1 MFHVSK
7 LSPWF
12 WMKPILRRGHRNTS
26 CRISNRTREGI
37 TPFPS
42 ETSTFVWTNW
52 LLLRTSST
60 IRSQVTGDWSFKKTA
75 DGRTNHAS
83 VPSPA
88 SERMQREKKREWSH
102 RQIGRRSIDP
112 CWSHGNSIYPSL
124 AHEQIRFLS
133 DDLYFS
139 LWSAIIGHACSLRM
153 KWNNLR

>member
-88 SERMQREKKREWSH
+88 SERMQREKKRVESSTDWTSLH
-102 RQIGRRSIDP
+102 RSLLIPRQFYLSVTGPRTNQISLWRSI
-112 CWSHGNSIYPSL
+112 
-124 AHEQIRFLS
+124 F
-133 DDLYFS
+133 FS
-139 LWSAIIGHACSLRM
+139 LIRHYWPCLFAQDEMR
-153 KWNNLR
+153 